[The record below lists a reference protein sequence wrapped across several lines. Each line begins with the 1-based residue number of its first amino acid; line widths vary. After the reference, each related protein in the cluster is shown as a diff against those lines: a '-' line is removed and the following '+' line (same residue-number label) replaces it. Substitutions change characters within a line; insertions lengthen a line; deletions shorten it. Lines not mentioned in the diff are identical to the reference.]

1 MTNLYTGMYK
11 SLIFVSIILL
21 VISFF
26 TSGSTTIGAL
36 ISGYS
41 ALTLSILMILVLLLN
56 SLLPTMQGKP
66 TKEILISVL
75 IAIGPFFLM
84 LAVLG
89 ILLYLVIT
97 YKSLISDGHVSTNY
111 YTFSN
116 VTVLLFLLQSYLLY
130 TDMDTDKFKL
140 TNRISKLTSSLVY
153 LIGVLTFICS
163 MILYTILK
171 YFTTDG

>member
-1 MTNLYTGMYK
+1 MYK

-41 ALTLSILMILVLLLN
+41 ALTLSILMILIILLN

-66 TKEILISVL
+66 TKEILFTVL
-75 IAIGPFFLM
+75 TAIGPFFLM

-97 YKSLISDGHVSTNY
+97 YKSLISDGHVSSYY

-116 VTVLLFLLQSYLLY
+116 ITVLLFLLQSYLLY

>member
-1 MTNLYTGMYK
+1 MYK

-26 TSGSTTIGAL
+26 TSGNTTIGAL

-41 ALTLSILMILVLLLN
+41 ALTLSILMILIILLN

-66 TKEILISVL
+66 IKEILMTVL

-84 LAVLG
+84 LTVLG

-97 YKSLISDGHVSTNY
+97 YNSLISDGHVSTNY

-116 VTVLLFLLQSYLLY
+116 ITVLLFLLQSYLLY